1 MYFLEIRTIAIIDSV
16 NDIARDTHRI
26 QGVVLYLVSKY
37 LPIIKLN
44 ITGPI
49 IQPDTLPK
57 TCKYS
62 LFNNDCFFCL
72 SLSFS
77 IKRKGIKPCAC
88 AWNRTKDLCLIRTAF
103 YHWTTHANIH
113 SINIFKNQKNP
124 RIVSRNP
131 LFCKQKIST
140 AKKRFFKFI

>member
-16 NDIARDTHRI
+16 NDIASDTHRI

-72 SLSFS
+72 SLLFS
-77 IKRKGIKPCAC
+77 IKRKGLKPCTCAWTAITLIFPYGDGYFSILNNEKSYDSQDVSKEVCLLTRCAC

-103 YHWTTHANIH
+103 YH
-113 SINIFKNQKNP
+113 
-124 RIVSRNP
+124 
-131 LFCKQKIST
+131 
-140 AKKRFFKFI
+140 